1 MNNPTEQEELME
13 LLIKNAKL
21 VDEAGEVFADLLV
34 RDGKIAAVGQ
44 GLLCAGEMIDASNLT
59 LMPAFVDLHC
69 HFRDPGYTQKEEIET
84 GCRAAARGGYTAV
97 NLMANT
103 NPVCSDMETV
113 RYVREKARKIGLVDV
128 HQCVSV
134 TKNFDGRTTDHLK
147 ALDESVK
154 LISEDGKGV
163 MSNHVMAQAMK
174 IAKEKGMTILS
185 HAEDMEISPY
195 DYRLAE
201 NIATVQHIHLAEYL
215 GARLHMCHVSTEEA
229 MSEICRAKVAK
240 APVTCEVAPHHLWF
254 YDTDYRVNPPIRTKN
269 DRDFLLW
276 AIENGYVDAIATDHA
291 PHTAEDKKNGA
302 PGMVGLETAF
312 GVCYTI
318 LVRERRLPLLQ
329 LSRLMSAAPARILG
343 LSKGRLSPGYDA
355 DFALV
360 DESREWVVDT
370 ADFASKGKNS
380 PFDGARLY
388 GKVVRTIKGGV
399 TTYQE

>member
-1 MNNPTEQEELME
+1 ME

-21 VDEAGEVFADLLV
+21 VDEAAELAADVLV
-34 RDGKIAAVGQ
+34 RDGKIAAIGR
-44 GLLCAGEMIDASNLT
+44 GLDCTGEVIDAGGLT
-59 LMPAFVDLHC
+59 LLPSFVDLHC
-69 HFRDPGYTQKEEIET
+69 HFRDPGFTQKEDIET
-84 GCRAAARGGYTAV
+84 GCRAAAKGGYTAV

-113 RYVREKARKIGLVDV
+113 HYVRQKAESIGLVDV

-134 TKNFDGRTTDHLK
+134 TEGFDGRTVEHLK
-147 ALDESVK
+147 KLDSTVK

-229 MSEICRAKVAK
+229 MSEVIRAKIAK

-254 YDTDYRVNPPIRTKN
+254 INTDYRVNPPIRTKK
-269 DRDFLLW
+269 DRDFLIW

-291 PHTAEDKKNGA
+291 PHTQEDKKNGS

-318 LVRERRLPLLQ
+318 LVKERGLPLRL
-329 LSRLMSAAPARILG
+329 LSRLMSAGPAKIL
-343 LSKGRLSPGYDA
+343 SVPKGRLLPGYDA

-360 DESREWVVDT
+360 DENREWVVD
-370 ADFASKGKNS
+370 AAQFSSKGKNS
-380 PFDGARLY
+380 PFDGVRLQ
-388 GKVVRTIKGGV
+388 GKVVRTIKAGK
-399 TTYQE
+399 TTWQE

>member
-1 MNNPTEQEELME
+1 ME

-21 VDEAGEVFADLLV
+21 VDEAAELAADVLV
-34 RDGKIAAVGQ
+34 RDGKIAAIGR
-44 GLLCAGEMIDASNLT
+44 GLDCTGEVIDAGGLT
-59 LMPAFVDLHC
+59 LLPSFVDLHC
-69 HFRDPGYTQKEEIET
+69 HFRDPGFTQKEDIET
-84 GCRAAARGGYTAV
+84 GCRAAAKGGYTAV

-113 RYVREKARKIGLVDV
+113 HYVRQKAESVGLVDV

-134 TKNFDGRTTDHLK
+134 TEGFDGRTVEHLK
-147 ALDESVK
+147 KLDSTVK

-229 MSEICRAKVAK
+229 MSEVIRAKIAK

-254 YDTDYRVNPPIRTKN
+254 TNTDYRVNPPIRTKK
-269 DRDFLLW
+269 DRDFLIW

-291 PHTAEDKKNGA
+291 PHTQEDKKNGS

-318 LVRERRLPLLQ
+318 LVKERGLPLRL
-329 LSRLMSAAPARILG
+329 LSRLMSAGPAKILSV
-343 LSKGRLSPGYDA
+343 SKGRLLPGYDA

-360 DESREWVVDT
+360 DESRVWTVD
-370 ADFASKGKNS
+370 AEKFVSKGKNS
-380 PFDGARLY
+380 PFHGVQLQGR
-388 GKVVRTIKGGV
+388 VVRTIKAGK
-399 TTYQE
+399 TTYRE

>member
-1 MNNPTEQEELME
+1 ME

-21 VDEAGEVFADLLV
+21 VDEAAELAADVLV
-34 RDGKIAAVGQ
+34 RDGKIAAIGR
-44 GLLCAGEMIDASNLT
+44 GLDCTGEVIDAGGLT
-59 LMPAFVDLHC
+59 LLPSFVDLHC
-69 HFRDPGYTQKEEIET
+69 HFRDPGFTQKEDIET
-84 GCRAAARGGYTAV
+84 GCRAAAKGGYTAV

-113 RYVREKARKIGLVDV
+113 HYVRQKAESIGLVDV

-134 TKNFDGRTTDHLK
+134 TEGFDGRTVEHLK
-147 ALDESVK
+147 KLDSTVK

-174 IAKEKGMTILS
+174 IAKEKRMTILS

-229 MSEICRAKVAK
+229 MSEVIRAKIAK
-240 APVTCEVAPHHLWF
+240 APVTCEVTPHHLWF
-254 YDTDYRVNPPIRTKN
+254 TNTDYRVNPPIRTKK
-269 DRDFLLW
+269 DRDFLIW
-276 AIENGYVDAIATDHA
+276 ALENGYVDAIATDHA
-291 PHTAEDKKNGA
+291 PHTQEDKKNGS

-318 LVRERRLPLLQ
+318 LVKERGLPLRL
-329 LSRLMSAAPARILG
+329 LSRLMSAGPAKIL
-343 LSKGRLSPGYDA
+343 SVPKGRLLPGYDA

-360 DESREWVVDT
+360 DENREWVVD
-370 ADFASKGKNS
+370 AAQFASKGKNS
-380 PFDGARLY
+380 PFDGVRLQ
-388 GKVVRTIKGGV
+388 GKVVRTIKAGK
-399 TTYQE
+399 TTWQE

>member
-1 MNNPTEQEELME
+1 ME

-21 VDEAGEVFADLLV
+21 VDEASELDADILV
-34 RDGKIAAVGQ
+34 RNGKIAAVGQ
-44 GLLCAGEMIDASNLT
+44 GLDCAGEVIDAAGLT

-69 HFRDPGYTQKEEIET
+69 HFRDPGFTQKEDMET
-84 GCRAAARGGYTAV
+84 GCRAAAKGGYTAV

-113 RYVREKARKIGLVDV
+113 RYIRRKAEAMGLVDV

-134 TKNFDGRTTDHLK
+134 TKNFDGQTVDHLK
-147 ALDESVK
+147 ELDGTVK
-154 LISEDGKGV
+154 LLSEDGKGV

-174 IAKEKGMTILS
+174 IAKEKGMTVLS

-201 NIATVQHIHLAEYL
+201 NIATAQHIHLAKYL

-229 MSEICRAKVAK
+229 MGEVIRAKIAK

-254 YDTDYRVNPPIRTKN
+254 TDSDYRVNPPIRTKE
-269 DRDFLLW
+269 DRDFLIW

-318 LVRERRLPLLQ
+318 LVKERRLPLTL
-329 LSRLMSAAPARILG
+329 LSRLMSAGPAKILG
-343 LSKGRLSPGYDA
+343 VQKGRLLPGYDA

-360 DESREWVVDT
+360 DENREWVVD
-370 ADFASKGKNS
+370 AAQFASKGKNS
-380 PFDGARLY
+380 PFDGVRLQ
-388 GKVVRTIKGGV
+388 GKVVRTIKAGK
-399 TTYQE
+399 TTWQE

>member
-1 MNNPTEQEELME
+1 ME

>member
-1 MNNPTEQEELME
+1 ME

-21 VDEAGEVFADLLV
+21 VDEAAELAADVLV
-34 RDGKIAAVGQ
+34 RDGKIAAIGR
-44 GLLCAGEMIDASNLT
+44 GLDCTGEVIDAGGLT
-59 LMPAFVDLHC
+59 LLPSFVDLHC
-69 HFRDPGYTQKEEIET
+69 HFRDPGFTQKEDIET
-84 GCRAAARGGYTAV
+84 GCRAAAKGGYTAV

-113 RYVREKARKIGLVDV
+113 HYVRQKAESIGLVDV

-134 TKNFDGRTTDHLK
+134 TEGFDGRTVEHLK
-147 ALDESVK
+147 KLDSTVK

-229 MSEICRAKVAK
+229 MSEVIRAKIAK

-254 YDTDYRVNPPIRTKN
+254 TNTDYRVNPPIRTKK
-269 DRDFLLW
+269 DRDFLIC

-291 PHTAEDKKNGA
+291 PHTQEDKKNGS

-318 LVRERRLPLLQ
+318 LVKERGLPLRL
-329 LSRLMSAAPARILG
+329 LSRLMSAGPAKIL
-343 LSKGRLSPGYDA
+343 SVPKGRLLPGYDA

-360 DESREWVVDT
+360 DENREWVVD
-370 ADFASKGKNS
+370 AAQFSSKGKNS
-380 PFDGARLY
+380 PFDGVRLQ
-388 GKVVRTIKGGV
+388 GKVVRTIKAGK
-399 TTYQE
+399 TTWQE